1 MADRE
6 GASLLPT
13 LSTSVKNA
21 KAEGARLPIKGT
33 FQWLQITSTAL
44 TFCWPAFL
52 TFRSFQPE
60 AAPVITVDTMRQL
73 MASQE
78 VRGSGFKS
86 S

>member
-1 MADRE
+1 MLDKE

-13 LSTSVKNA
+13 SSTSVRNA
-21 KAEGARLPIKGT
+21 KAEGGRLPIKGT

-44 TFCWPAFL
+44 TFCWLAFL
-52 TFRSFQPE
+52 TFRSFPPE
-60 AAPVITVDTMRQL
+60 TAPVMTVDMMRQL
-73 MASQE
+73 MTSQE